1 MELQYFGSAADVAA
15 VETQL
20 AQGPH
25 PSRPALL
32 AALAWYLRERD
43 TRRSLALADEAQAE
57 AASATESPRIAA
69 RLGLV
74 RAEAKRLFGDARAAR
89 TLADDALQRF
99 DAIGDFVGSGDAQ
112 MALATLARLGG
123 DPATA
128 GPAYDAARLTFER
141 AGDTLRQQIVDLTHA
156 LLDIYAD
163 VEAGYARW
171 SPLLAGI
178 AALQQP
184 ELDAIAEMALGGY
197 FFERRYDISI
207 EHYQRSFE
215 ASLQTGQVAAAITA
229 GANLTAAFNGLHSYE
244 TALQWAE
251 RTLELARAAG
261 WPQSIGTALN
271 QMGFVLRRL
280 GRDAAAADILHEAVA
295 TFAPFPDVRNR
306 AIACMYLGDLLLH
319 QKQDEEALRQ
329 LEEAEAVA
337 QRLGHESLQFLAV
350 TAKAQALSRL
360 ERSNDAVAA
369 ADSCQAY
376 VERDG
381 SEQNNLVPVLLRLRA
396 ELARRHDLALPAGST
411 APSAPIHYL
420 EQELAYAESSS
431 GSPVPDDLL
440 SLLSRDYEAVGD
452 LARALDY
459 ERHAAA
465 ARQVTHDKKATDL
478 ATALQSRHETERAK
492 AEAQHQ
498 KSLAQAEAARADAEA
513 AANRAKSTFLANM
526 SHELRSPLNALLG
539 FTRLL
544 QRNPQL
550 DAQAQDDL
558 AIVLRS
564 AEHLYA
570 LINQVLELSKI
581 EAGRMGVVDSDID
594 LYALLDELGDMFAVG
609 VRQKGAAPR
618 GRQRSG
624 GAAVHPRR
632 RRQVAPGADQPAGQC
647 GEVHRARPHCAAG
660 GDERRRRTTRRL
672 RRWRRC
678 PRHCANRSRWPS
690 RSWTWRRSTARSRLC
705 AGRTRR
711 RPACCRAW
719 RSRSTIS
726 ACAGC
731 FDLSW
736 ARRPCAPHQATSV
749 HLRSLAAEATVAS
762 MNRTPRAPSSTSA
775 YSRAA
780 GAMRPP
786 CPRARMSA
794 AMPR

>member
-1 MELQYFGSAADVAA
+1 MEMSY
-15 VETQL
+15 
-20 AQGPH
+20 
-25 PSRPALL
+25 
-32 AALAWYLRERD
+32 
-43 TRRSLALADEAQAE
+43 RRSKKYP
-57 AASATESPRIAA
+57 PR
-69 RLGLV
+69 
-74 RAEAKRLFGDARAAR
+74 
-89 TLADDALQRF
+89 
-99 DAIGDFVGSGDAQ
+99 AIS
-112 MALATLARLGG
+112 
-123 DPATA
+123 
-128 GPAYDAARLTFER
+128 
-141 AGDTLRQQIVDLTHA
+141 
-156 LLDIYAD
+156 
-163 VEAGYARW
+163 
-171 SPLLAGI
+171 
-178 AALQQP
+178 
-184 ELDAIAEMALGGY
+184 
-197 FFERRYDISI
+197 
-207 EHYQRSFE
+207 
-215 ASLQTGQVAAAITA
+215 A

-647 GEVHRARPHCAAG
+647 GEVTAHGHIALQAAMSDGGGRHVACVAGVAARGTARIARAGPREAGRGGDRPRDRGCAPAGLAG
-660 GDERRRRTTRRL
+660 GRRAVAPGEVVRL
-672 RRWRRC
+672 SAHARAALTSHGLGGPAHRIK
-678 PRHCANRSRWPS
+678 PPPS
-690 RSWTWRRSTARSRLC
+690 ICARS
-705 AGRTRR
+705 
-711 RPACCRAW
+711 P
-719 RSRSTIS
+719 
-726 ACAGC
+726 
-731 FDLSW
+731 
-736 ARRPCAPHQATSV
+736 P
-749 HLRSLAAEATVAS
+749 
-762 MNRTPRAPSSTSA
+762 
-775 YSRAA
+775 
-780 GAMRPP
+780 RPP
-786 CPRARMSA
+786 SPR
-794 AMPR
+794 